1 MERKAYEARA
11 RSMVNMQ
18 SVKIGS
24 NFSLIVADLLFFAN
38 YNQLMDAIDHPEAQK
53 KHLMNDFALF
63 SRGSRLYDQ
72 IRIIDETGMELVRVN
87 LMNGEPVIVQDKDLQ
102 LKADRYYFRDTFGL
116 NKGEVFVSPFD
127 LNIERGKIEKPLKP
141 MIRFSTPFF
150 DRKGQKR
157 GIIIFNYLG
166 AHLIQD
172 IKDVVLDSP
181 GFYMLLNSDGYWLAG
196 RDPDEEWGFM
206 FKDRKDL
213 TMENVYPEA
222 WKNILE
228 SESGQFHNKD
238 GLFTFNAVYPLL
250 ESWKSSTGAGEAF
263 EPSKEIKTAKEYYWK
278 VVSFVP
284 EGLIAGATGVLLK
297 KYIYIFLM
305 IIAVLAAGSWLLA
318 SAQFKRNMSLQELA
332 KVADELNH
340 ANRELVAEV
349 KERMSTEDKLK
360 SLLEDKELL
369 MKELHHRVKNNMT
382 VIYSLLNLQAD
393 KVEDAR
399 YKEMFND
406 SMNRIKT
413 MASIH
418 EKLYRS
424 EDLSRIVFSDYIA
437 DMADRMYESYGLSPH
452 AVKLTK
458 DIERIVLGI
467 DAATPC
473 GLIVGELLS
482 NALKYAF
489 PEGREGEI
497 RVSLREHDDEIEL
510 TVSDNGAG
518 IPEGLDFRNADTL
531 GLNLVNA
538 LVRQLQGNMEVF
550 GEHGARF
557 QITFRRSG

>member
-1 MERKAYEARA
+1 MENNYYESRA
-11 RSMVNMQ
+11 RSIINMQ
-18 SVKIGS
+18 SLKIGS
-24 NFSLIVADLLFFAN
+24 NFSLIVADLIFFAN

-72 IRIIDETGMELVRVN
+72 IRIIDETGMEVVRVN
-87 LMNGEPVIVQDKDLQ
+87 LVNGEPVIVQDKDLQ

-116 NKGEVFVSPFD
+116 DKGEVFVSPFD
-127 LNIERGKIEKPLKP
+127 LNIEHGEIEKPLKP

-172 IKDVVLDSP
+172 IKDVAVDSP
-181 GFYMLLNSDGYWLAG
+181 GFYMLLNSDGYWIIG
-196 RDPDEEWGFM
+196 RDKEEEWGFM
-206 FKDRKDL
+206 LKDRIGR
-213 TMENVYPEA
+213 TMGNAYPEA
-222 WKNILE
+222 WKRVAA
-228 SESGQFHNKD
+228 SESGQFHDKN
-238 GLFTFNAVYPLL
+238 GLFTFTTVYPLL

-263 EPSKEIKTAKEYYWK
+263 EPSKEIKAAKEYHWK

-284 EGLIAGATGVLLK
+284 EGLIAGATGELFK
-297 KYIYIFLM
+297 KYIYISLM
-305 IIAVLAAGSWLLA
+305 IMVVLAAGSWFLA
-318 SAQFKRNMSLQELA
+318 SAKFKRDVSARNLA
-332 KVADELNH
+332 KLADELNQ

-349 KERMSTEDKLK
+349 KERKSTEDKLK
-360 SLLEDKELL
+360 SLLEEKELL
-369 MKELHHRVKNNMT
+369 MKEVHHRVKNNMT

-393 KVEDAR
+393 KVEDGQ

-413 MASIH
+413 MSSIH

-424 EDLSRIVFSDYIA
+424 EDLSRIVFSDYIS
-437 DMADRMYESYGLSPH
+437 DLADRMYESYGLSPQT
-452 AVKLTK
+452 VKLKK
-458 DIERIVLGI
+458 DIDRIILGI

-489 PEGREGEI
+489 PEGRQGEI
-497 RVSLREHDDEIEL
+497 RVSLCEHDDEVEL
-510 TVSDNGAG
+510 TVSDNGKG
-518 IPEGLDFRNADTL
+518 IPEGVDFRNTGTL

-538 LVRQLQGNMEVF
+538 LVRQLQGKIKLYREN
-550 GEHGARF
+550 GAGF
-557 QITFRRSG
+557 QITFRRSS